1 MRGTTRT
8 VGVIGWPVAHSFSP
22 AMHNAAFEAMG
33 LDWVY
38 VALPVRP
45 GAMAAALDGLVA
57 LGFAGVNVTMPH
69 KVEAADRCDELSDD
83 ARRLGAVNTIAI
95 EAGRRIGHN
104 TDAPGF
110 HRFLSH
116 DARFDATARSAVI
129 LGAGGAAR
137 AVALSLAR
145 AGLGEL
151 TVAARDPAAVDPI
164 AGALEGLPTA
174 VRAVAFDGARD
185 LRPDLVVNATPLGA
199 EGEELPLPQMGADS
213 LAVDLIYRS
222 PQTTLLR
229 TARAAGATAFGGLG
243 LLLHQAAAAFEL
255 WTGSAPPLAVMSA
268 AAVAQLAEPP
278 S

>member
-1 MRGTTRT
+1 
-8 VGVIGWPVAHSFSP
+8 
-22 AMHNAAFEAMG
+22 MHNAAFDAMD

-57 LGFAGVNVTMPH
+57 LGFVGANVTMPH
-69 KVEAADRCDELSDD
+69 KVEAAERSDDLSDD
-83 ARRLGAVNTIAI
+83 ARRLGAVNTIVV
-95 EAGRRIGHN
+95 EAGRRLGHN

-110 HRFLSH
+110 QRFLNH
-116 DARFDATARSAVI
+116 DAGFDATGRSAVV

-137 AVALSLAR
+137 AVALALAR

-151 TVAARDPAAVDPI
+151 TIAARDPGAVDPI
-164 AGALEGLPTA
+164 AGALEGFPTT
-174 VRAVAFDGARD
+174 VRAVGFDGATGF
-185 LRPDLVVNATPLGA
+185 RPDLVVNATPLGT
-199 EGEELPLPQMGADS
+199 EGEDLPLPQLGADT

-222 PQTTLLR
+222 ANTTLLQR
-229 TARAAGATAFGGLG
+229 ARAAGATAFGGLG

-268 AAVAQLAEPP
+268 SAVAQLTESP